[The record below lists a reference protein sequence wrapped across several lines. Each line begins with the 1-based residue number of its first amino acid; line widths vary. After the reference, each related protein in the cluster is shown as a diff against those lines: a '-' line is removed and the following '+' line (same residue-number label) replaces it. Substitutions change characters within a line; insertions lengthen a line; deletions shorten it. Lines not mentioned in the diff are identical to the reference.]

1 MSGAPAAAPPAGHEI
16 AVIGLAGRFPGAASL
31 EELWQNLAAG
41 RESVRRF
48 SDEELAAAGVPAAV
62 RRLPH
67 FVNARAILDGA
78 DLFDAGLFGYG
89 PKEAELIDP
98 QHRVLLECAWE
109 ALEHAGHD
117 PGRYRG
123 LIGVY
128 AGADANGGALINQLT
143 AEDPLQ
149 GLIANDR
156 DYLATR
162 VCFKLDLRGP
172 GLTIQTACSTSL
184 VAVQVACQGLLGY
197 QCDMALAGGVCIHF
211 PQRSGY
217 LYQEGGILSAD
228 GHCRPFDARAGGTV
242 GGDGAGIVVLKRLA
256 DALADGDTIHAV
268 IRGAAINNDG
278 ATKAGFTAPGI
289 DGQAEVV
296 ALALAMA
303 DVDPATVTYVETHGT
318 ATQIGDPAEIAALT
332 DVFRAHTGKQGF
344 CAIGSLKGNLGH
356 MSAAAG
362 IGGLIKTVLMLERRT
377 LLPSLHF
384 ERPNPMI
391 DFAASPFY
399 VNTELRA
406 WPAAGQPRR
415 AGVSSFGVGGTNAH
429 VVVEEA
435 PAAAPGGPSRPYQA
449 LVVSARTAGA
459 LERAAADLA
468 AFLRRHPETPLADVA
483 YTLQRG
489 RALLR
494 HKRLVVA
501 ADAAEAAGALAERG
515 TTLAGEARQPAVVF
529 MFPGQGAQQ
538 AAMARGIYRTEPEF
552 RSLFDR
558 CAARLEPLLDL
569 DLRDAL
575 FGGAPAGA
583 AAAALAP
590 LAPLA
595 LLASVAISQP
605 ALFAVEYCLARL
617 WMSWGV
623 EPAAMIGHSL
633 GELVAAC
640 LAGVMELDDA
650 LALVAAR
657 GRLIDSLPP
666 GAMLAV
672 AAAEAD
678 LPPLG
683 PRLALAAVN
692 APAAVVLS
700 GPPEAIAEI
709 ETVLREREIA
719 TTRLPIAR
727 AFHSA
732 ELEPILE
739 PFDAELRRV
748 ALHPPR
754 IPILSG
760 LTGTWLRAAEA
771 TDPAYWVQQLRRT
784 VRFGAGVRELASDP
798 DRLLLEVGPGRSLGS
813 LVRKHDAGL
822 AERVL
827 ASLPGRRDDEPETRT
842 LAAAVGQLY
851 CRHAPV
857 DWESYYRGETRRRL
871 PLPTYPFERQRYWR
885 AAPPL
890 AAALAAAAAGATG
903 AAGAAA
909 AGPAAGGLYQPTWK
923 RALPV
928 RPASP
933 AAPAP
938 APATAA
944 AAAGDRWLVTGEP
957 SALAAAVADRLRPE
971 AASLVEAR
979 PCGGRDPAA
988 WTALLARLAEE
999 GRAPTRIVYASGLGD
1014 GASGL
1019 AASRE
1024 DGLLGLLALIQACA
1038 AAGQEGPAEV
1048 TVVTAGT
1055 AEVLGDEAAAPW
1067 NRALLGPC
1075 QVAPQEIPHLRCRLL
1090 DVAAGDVA
1098 RDLAATAGWVAADLA
1113 ATDWPDWRLV
1123 RRGRHCWLAAYEPAA
1138 PAPAGRLP
1146 LRAGGVYLITGG
1158 LGNLGLAA
1166 AEQLAGMPGV
1176 KLLLT
1181 SRTGLPARGL
1191 WDEWL
1196 ASHPARDPVCRR
1208 IQGVRRLE
1216 ALGAEVLTAAADAA
1230 DEAQMRR
1237 ALELASA
1244 RFGRLHGAIH
1254 AAGVA
1259 GLQAFQAVAD
1269 TAPEHCERHL
1279 RAKARGTEVLA
1290 RLLPGDLDFCLLFSS
1305 LSTVL
1310 GGVGLAA
1317 YAAANHVLDGFA
1329 EWMRRERGSRW
1340 TSIAWDAWQA
1350 PADDGQP
1357 PFGLSPAAGA
1367 EALRR
1372 ILALPDAGRWLVAAP
1387 PGLEPRLRPAARPE
1401 RPVAAGPAGR
1411 NGDDGDR
1418 HAGNGGGHA
1427 ESGAAAARHPRPEDL
1442 DSEYVPPRDELEA
1455 ELAEMWQELFGI
1467 DRIGVEDNFFK
1478 LGGDSL
1484 IAIQLATRLSS
1495 GMGVELHVN
1504 ELFDQ
1509 PTIAGL
1515 ARRVAAARG
1524 EGRERRAHVETTL
1537 ALIENLS
1544 DADVQRM
1551 LAEMGAP

>member
-1 MSGAPAAAPPAGHEI
+1 MSGAPAAAAPAGHEI

-41 RESVRRF
+41 RESVRHF
-48 SDEELAAAGVPAAV
+48 SDEELAAAGVPAEV
-62 RRLPH
+62 RRLPN

-78 DLFDAGLFGYG
+78 DLFDAALFGYG

-109 ALEHAGHD
+109 ALEHAGYD

-128 AGADANGGALINQLT
+128 AGADANGGAMINQLT

-332 DVFRAHTGKQGF
+332 DVFRAHTGNQGF

-406 WPAAGQPRR
+406 WPASGQPRR

-468 AFLRRHPETPLADVA
+468 AFLRGHPETPLADVA

-501 ADAAEAAGALAERG
+501 ADAAEAAVALAERG

-538 AAMARGIYRTEPEF
+538 AVMARGIYRTEPEF

-569 DLRDAL
+569 DLRRAL
-575 FGGAPAGA
+575 FADAPAGA
-583 AAAALAP
+583 APAALAP
-590 LAPLA
+590 LAG
-595 LLASVAISQP
+595 LASMAISQP

-640 LAGVMELDDA
+640 LAGVMELDEA

-657 GRLIDSLPP
+657 GRLIESLPP

-672 AAAEAD
+672 AAAESD

-719 TTRLPIAR
+719 TTRLPITR

-739 PFDAELRRV
+739 PFAAELRRV

-754 IPILSG
+754 IPYLSG
-760 LTGTWLRAAEA
+760 LTGTWIRAAEA

-784 VRFGAGVRELASDP
+784 VRFSAGVRELASDP

-827 ASLPGRRDDEPETRT
+827 ASLPGRRDDDPDTRT

-857 DWESYYRGETRRRL
+857 DW
-871 PLPTYPFERQRYWR
+871 
-885 AAPPL
+885 
-890 AAALAAAAAGATG
+890 
-903 AAGAAA
+903 
-909 AGPAAGGLYQPTWK
+909 
-923 RALPV
+923 
-928 RPASP
+928 
-933 AAPAP
+933 
-938 APATAA
+938 
-944 AAAGDRWLVTGEP
+944 
-957 SALAAAVADRLRPE
+957 
-971 AASLVEAR
+971 
-979 PCGGRDPAA
+979 
-988 WTALLARLAEE
+988 
-999 GRAPTRIVYASGLGD
+999 
-1014 GASGL
+1014 
-1019 AASRE
+1019 
-1024 DGLLGLLALIQACA
+1024 
-1038 AAGQEGPAEV
+1038 
-1048 TVVTAGT
+1048 
-1055 AEVLGDEAAAPW
+1055 
-1067 NRALLGPC
+1067 
-1075 QVAPQEIPHLRCRLL
+1075 
-1090 DVAAGDVA
+1090 
-1098 RDLAATAGWVAADLA
+1098 
-1113 ATDWPDWRLV
+1113 
-1123 RRGRHCWLAAYEPAA
+1123 
-1138 PAPAGRLP
+1138 
-1146 LRAGGVYLITGG
+1146 
-1158 LGNLGLAA
+1158 
-1166 AEQLAGMPGV
+1166 
-1176 KLLLT
+1176 
-1181 SRTGLPARGL
+1181 
-1191 WDEWL
+1191 
-1196 ASHPARDPVCRR
+1196 
-1208 IQGVRRLE
+1208 
-1216 ALGAEVLTAAADAA
+1216 
-1230 DEAQMRR
+1230 
-1237 ALELASA
+1237 
-1244 RFGRLHGAIH
+1244 
-1254 AAGVA
+1254 
-1259 GLQAFQAVAD
+1259 
-1269 TAPEHCERHL
+1269 
-1279 RAKARGTEVLA
+1279 
-1290 RLLPGDLDFCLLFSS
+1290 
-1305 LSTVL
+1305 
-1310 GGVGLAA
+1310 
-1317 YAAANHVLDGFA
+1317 
-1329 EWMRRERGSRW
+1329 
-1340 TSIAWDAWQA
+1340 
-1350 PADDGQP
+1350 
-1357 PFGLSPAAGA
+1357 
-1367 EALRR
+1367 
-1372 ILALPDAGRWLVAAP
+1372 
-1387 PGLEPRLRPAARPE
+1387 
-1401 RPVAAGPAGR
+1401 
-1411 NGDDGDR
+1411 
-1418 HAGNGGGHA
+1418 
-1427 ESGAAAARHPRPEDL
+1427 
-1442 DSEYVPPRDELEA
+1442 
-1455 ELAEMWQELFGI
+1455 
-1467 DRIGVEDNFFK
+1467 
-1478 LGGDSL
+1478 
-1484 IAIQLATRLSS
+1484 
-1495 GMGVELHVN
+1495 
-1504 ELFDQ
+1504 
-1509 PTIAGL
+1509 
-1515 ARRVAAARG
+1515 
-1524 EGRERRAHVETTL
+1524 
-1537 ALIENLS
+1537 
-1544 DADVQRM
+1544 
-1551 LAEMGAP
+1551 